1 MCIPRARSEQENERE
16 REEEKE
22 REREERLIGGWKE
35 PRARDIYSLCRG
47 SVVVDSSGG
56 GVGWKKLDET

>member
-1 MCIPRARSEQENERE
+1 MRESEREEERGKGRKRERE
-16 REEEKE
+16 RE
-22 REREERLIGGWKE
+22 EERLIGGWKE